1 MRVETSSQVLGWENN
16 TRITETRNTYQY
28 DKGNDVTTVER
39 RSETFSMYDVKGK
52 EEVLPAKGT
61 NIDKQV

>member
-39 RSETFSMYDVKGK
+39 RSETFSGYDVNGK
-52 EEVLPAKGT
+52 SDVQPAKGT
-61 NIDKQV
+61 NVDKQV